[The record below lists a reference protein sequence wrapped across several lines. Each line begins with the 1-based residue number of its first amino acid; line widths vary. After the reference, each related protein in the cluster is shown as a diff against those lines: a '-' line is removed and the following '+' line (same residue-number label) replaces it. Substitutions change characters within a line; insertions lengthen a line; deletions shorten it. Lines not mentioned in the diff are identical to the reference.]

1 MLGCRRATWSFVAG
15 LALATGLA
23 KAEPVEKDSAE
34 FEVNNSA
41 SQIHDGD
48 ALQNSWINAG
58 GTLKFKLNDGFLTI
72 DSPENNGWIQHD
84 NDESPWEVGTEDG

>member
-1 MLGCRRATWSFVAG
+1 MNRNHILMLGCRRAAWSFVAG

-48 ALQNSWINAG
+48 ALQNS
-58 GTLKFKLNDGFLTI
+58 
-72 DSPENNGWIQHD
+72 
-84 NDESPWEVGTEDG
+84 